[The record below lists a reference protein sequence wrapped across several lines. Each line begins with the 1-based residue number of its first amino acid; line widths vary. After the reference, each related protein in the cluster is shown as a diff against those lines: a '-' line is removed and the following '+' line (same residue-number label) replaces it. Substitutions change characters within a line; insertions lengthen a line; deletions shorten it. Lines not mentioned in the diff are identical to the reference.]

1 MNFTWDFTQHCL
13 AQLFVL
19 LAAAAEPKG
28 LKNQEQKNHLTW
40 NLKFWQKSSEVVA
53 ESKVEPQSQLL
64 SCTRGKSLLE
74 SWGTNFLPD

>member
-1 MNFTWDFTQHCL
+1 MLLVHTILASAKLKLFFQKTLKNANELYMGFYSQHCL

-19 LAAAAEPKG
+19 LAAAEPKG

-53 ESKVEPQSQLL
+53 E
-64 SCTRGKSLLE
+64 
-74 SWGTNFLPD
+74 